1 MAAPLLMPQ
10 GPRGAVA
17 PLQVVERVVE
27 AGGRPPCVHMA
38 TCGVWLLEDVG
49 RGQVSRVEVEVSRP
63 VASRAFGAHGVLFLH
78 APWQGASWRG
88 VGYNPARSWDG

>member
-1 MAAPLLMPQ
+1 MAAPLLIPQ

-38 TCGVWLLEDVG
+38 TCGVWLLEHVG

-63 VASRAFGAHGVLFLH
+63 LAARAFRARWPCSSRPLG
-78 APWQGASWRG
+78 RG
-88 VGYNPARSWDG
+88 LLAGGWL